1 MLFFTAK
8 EMGFM
13 RIFLPNFIL
22 ENTLWSYVLI
32 VHLLL
37 LMMGQYF
44 NSLLQAE
51 GQFTRSGILSIVGSV
66 LLLTLYW
73 IQYSGQVDTGIMP
86 HLLDCRQ
93 FVSSGWYPVF
103 CSNATTVSDR
113 SNLFCFST
121 FRGF

>member
-1 MLFFTAK
+1 
-8 EMGFM
+8 M

-86 HLLDCRQ
+86 IYWIVGSLFLVAGIQYFVQMLLLFRI
-93 FVSSGWYPVF
+93 
-103 CSNATTVSDR
+103 DR
-113 SNLFCFST
+113 TYFAFQHSRF
-121 FRGF
+121 